1 MRFCFI
7 GYVIADI
14 PGAAVATVGIFLPSF
29 IWVVVLNPVVPYLQR
44 SKWSS
49 AFLDAVNVS
58 ALALMAVVTLQ
69 LAISTLGTSMAP
81 YVDTL
86 AVAIAIASAIL
97 AIRFSVNAA
106 WLVLGGA
113 AIGWIAF
120 SLS

>member
-29 IWVVVLNPVVPYLQR
+29 IWVVVLNPVVPYLRR

-113 AIGWIAF
+113 EIGWIAF

>member
-29 IWVVVLNPVVPYLQR
+29 IWVVVLNPVVPYLRR

>member
-1 MRFCFI
+1 
-7 GYVIADI
+7 
-14 PGAAVATVGIFLPSF
+14 
-29 IWVVVLNPVVPYLQR
+29 
-44 SKWSS
+44 
-49 AFLDAVNVS
+49 
-58 ALALMAVVTLQ
+58 
-69 LAISTLGTSMAP
+69 MAP